1 MIFKNLFYFTSS
13 HLSIQSLL
21 GDEIIAK
28 AVGSVQILKTCNQTA
43 RGFAHDRSDLKQTF
57 HNDLDVQRETL
68 TYTSFYF
75 ILISLRMNA
84 GPRNT
89 R

>member
-1 MIFKNLFYFTSS
+1 MIFKKNYFILHHPTF
-13 HLSIQSLL
+13 QYNLL

-28 AVGSVQILKTCNQTA
+28 AVGSVRILKTCNQTA